1 MPREGGEK
9 MRTTPDELERQ
20 TNEMRDNVE
29 DNFEGFER
37 RVPSDVQLYG
47 RIAVISLAVV
57 VLAGAGYLVYRR
69 VRRPT
74 LAKRLRARV
83 LDSMRDVPPELRSR
97 LKKQI
102 PRVKVVVSNKADEGL
117 GTLETMARRVTPAVV
132 GSATTAVLEHFTRAP
147 ASKRSDA
154 AAD

>member
-1 MPREGGEK
+1 
-9 MRTTPDELERQ
+9 MRKSPDEIDRQIDETRDDTEQDFGNLERQ
-20 TNEMRDNVE
+20 AGSGAR
-29 DNFEGFER
+29 
-37 RVPSDVQLYG
+37 PYG
-47 RIAVISLAVV
+47 RIALITVAILA
-57 VLAGAGYLVYRR
+57 LAGAGYLVYKR

-83 LDSMRDVPPELRSR
+83 LDSIRELPPELQSR

>member
-1 MPREGGEK
+1 
-9 MRTTPDELERQ
+9 MRKSVDEIDRQPNETDDDIEQDFGSLEHRA
-20 TNEMRDNVE
+20 
-29 DNFEGFER
+29 G
-37 RVPSDVQLYG
+37 SDARPYG
-47 RIAVISLAVV
+47 RIALISVAILA
-57 VLAGAGYLVYRR
+57 LAGAGYLVYRR
-69 VRRPT
+69 VRRPA

-83 LDSMRDVPPELRSR
+83 LDSIRDLPPELQSR

-102 PRVKVVVSNKADEGL
+102 PRVKVVVANKADDGL
-117 GTLETMARRVTPAVV
+117 STLETMARRVTPAVV

>member
-1 MPREGGEK
+1 
-9 MRTTPDELERQ
+9 MRISPDDIDRQ
-20 TNEMRDNVE
+20 TNEKRDNVE
-29 DNFEGFER
+29 GDSEGFEQ
-37 RVPSDVQLYG
+37 RVPSDARMYG
-47 RIAVISLAVV
+47 RIAMISLAIV

-74 LAKRLRARV
+74 LAKRIRARL
-83 LDSMRDVPPELRSR
+83 LDPLLDLPPEMQSR

-102 PRVKVVVSNKADEGL
+102 PRVKVVVANKAEDGL

-154 AAD
+154 TAD

>member
-1 MPREGGEK
+1 MRLSADEIDRQINDTRENEIQDFG
-9 MRTTPDELERQ
+9 TLEQRAA
-20 TNEMRDNVE
+20 
-29 DNFEGFER
+29 
-37 RVPSDVQLYG
+37 SDALRFG
-47 RIAVISLAVV
+47 RIVVISLAVLA
-57 VLAGAGYLVYRR
+57 LAGAGYVVYRR

-74 LAKRLRARV
+74 MAKRLRAKV
-83 LDSMRDVPPELRSR
+83 LAIRDLRPELQSR
-97 LKKQI
+97 LKEQI
-102 PRVKVVVSNKADEGL
+102 PRVKVVVANKADEGI

>member
-9 MRTTPDELERQ
+9 MRISPDEIDRMTDE
-20 TNEMRDNVE
+20 TRDKVE
-29 DNFEGFER
+29 DNFEGFEQ
-37 RVPSDVQLYG
+37 RVPSDAQMYR

-57 VLAGAGYLVYRR
+57 ALAGAGYLVYRR

-83 LDSMRDVPPELRSR
+83 LDSIRDLPPELQSR

-102 PRVKVVVSNKADEGL
+102 PRVKVVVANKADDGL

-132 GSATTAVLEHFTRAP
+132 GSATTAVLEHFTRRP
-147 ASKRSDA
+147 ASKRVVT
-154 AAD
+154 